1 MYLVHHNLP
10 TPKSSVCVS
19 ESFKLVGIMSSF
31 STSAFK
37 AIKPFLAA
45 QSDVLMPEAYSNSF

>member
-1 MYLVHHNLP
+1 MHHNLP
-10 TPKSSVCVS
+10 TPKSSICVS